1 MLSSNVLN
9 VLNVFSRRIALVYDL
24 YCTIWKG
31 GIFFQREIG
40 REREIERDRDR
51 DRDRERESERE
62 MIFLKKYTETEYF
75 LFDIFTSPPPFPP
88 PKKVKDY
95 LIPQKYT

>member
-1 MLSSNVLN
+1 MIFTVLSGKV
-9 VLNVFSRRIALVYDL
+9 VF
-24 YCTIWKG
+24 
-31 GIFFQREIG
+31 FF
-40 REREIERDRDR
+40 REREGERDRER
-51 DRDRERESERE
+51 QRQRQRESERE

-75 LFDIFTSPPPFPP
+75 LFDIFTSPPPFLP